1 MPRTIVTPNIE
12 PVEDELD
19 MSCFLP
25 PADKDDSE
33 EEEDEEEVPE
43 LVDADEVEDEEL
55 LE

>member
-1 MPRTIVTPNIE
+1 
-12 PVEDELD
+12 

-25 PADKDDSE
+25 PTDKDESEE